1 MKSKGFT
8 LLETTI
14 VLALAF
20 LFLLLSFY
28 FAPRS
33 SAQFKE
39 EQFMQNLTS
48 KLDKAAMQGKEHHQI
63 VRAFFGKEDVQILVG
78 RKTEELEYPPTLIK
92 YGAES
97 VYISPSGVT
106 RPTTIP
112 LVSKKGHY
120 SYNLIFELSF
130 GGVYRV
136 TKQEW

>member
-1 MKSKGFT
+1 MKNKGFT

-14 VLALAF
+14 VLALAC
-20 LFLLLSFY
+20 LFLLLSF
-28 FAPRS
+28 FLAPRS
-33 SAQFKE
+33 SAQIKE

-48 KLDKAAMQGKEHHQI
+48 KLDKAAMQGKEYHQI

-78 RKTEELEYPPTLIK
+78 RKTEKLEYPPTLIK
-92 YGAES
+92 YGAEN

-106 RPTTIP
+106 HPTTIT

-136 TKQEW
+136 AKQEW

>member
-1 MKSKGFT
+1 M
-8 LLETTI
+8 LETTI
-14 VLALAF
+14 VLALAC
-20 LFLLLSFY
+20 LFLLLSF
-28 FAPRS
+28 FLAPRS
-33 SAQFKE
+33 SAQIKE

-48 KLDKAAMQGKEHHQI
+48 KLDKAAIQGKEHHQI

-78 RKTEELEYPPTLIK
+78 RKTENLAYPPTLIK

-136 TKQEW
+136 AKEEW

>member
-1 MKSKGFT
+1 MKNKGFT

-14 VLALAF
+14 VLALAC
-20 LFLLLSFY
+20 LFLLLSF
-28 FAPRS
+28 FLAPCS
-33 SAQFKE
+33 SAQIKE

-63 VRAFFGKEDVQILVG
+63 VRAFFGKENVQILIG
-78 RKTEELEYPPTLIK
+78 RKTEKLEYPPTLIK

-106 RPTTIP
+106 RPTTIT
-112 LVSKKGHY
+112 LVSKKAHY

-136 TKQEW
+136 AKQE

>member
-1 MKSKGFT
+1 MKSRGFT

-48 KLDKAAMQGKEHHQI
+48 KLDKAAMQ
-63 VRAFFGKEDVQILVG
+63 
-78 RKTEELEYPPTLIK
+78 
-92 YGAES
+92 
-97 VYISPSGVT
+97 
-106 RPTTIP
+106 
-112 LVSKKGHY
+112 
-120 SYNLIFELSF
+120 
-130 GGVYRV
+130 
-136 TKQEW
+136 

>member
-1 MKSKGFT
+1 MKSRGFT

-63 VRAFFGKEDVQILVG
+63 VRAFFGTVLN
-78 RKTEELEYPPTLIK
+78 PT
-92 YGAES
+92 S
-97 VYISPSGVT
+97 
-106 RPTTIP
+106 R
-112 LVSKKGHY
+112 
-120 SYNLIFELSF
+120 
-130 GGVYRV
+130 
-136 TKQEW
+136 